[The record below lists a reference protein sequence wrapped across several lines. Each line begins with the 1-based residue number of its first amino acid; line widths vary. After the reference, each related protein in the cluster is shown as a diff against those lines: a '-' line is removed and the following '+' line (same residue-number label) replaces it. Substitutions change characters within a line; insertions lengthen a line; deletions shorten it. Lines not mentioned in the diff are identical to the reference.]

1 MICNPCLDGGRMNS
15 YGHAQLARERHN
27 ACEYPD
33 CYCQHR
39 VGEGIKKPPRDI
51 RAGA

>member
-1 MICNPCLDGGRMNS
+1 VICSNCLQGGALS
-15 YGHAQLARERHN
+15 VQGWLKHAQDKHN

-39 VGEGIKKPPRDI
+39 VGEGIKKPPRD
-51 RAGA
+51 